1 MARKRKN
8 PLEWMPLYFR
18 DLRTSETWRLMSH
31 AQRGLYME
39 LIGHQWEEESIPGD
53 PALVAQLLHPEPDAS
68 DLERVLE
75 QFPMENDGR
84 RRNKRTADVRKTA
97 MSQYRKQV
105 KQAQTMRSVLS
116 GSGLSQGLTQG
127 LGQGVGE
134 GLGASPSPSQS
145 AVAVSEGIP
154 KGNQTAGGVTDRLVA
169 RLVGQPNR
177 WVLEQFLGDLPAGES
192 PEAWAGVMLS
202 ALDGLGLAGG
212 KPATVAELA
221 AACLEYPTAVKDGKW
236 GARHFLACVAR
247 TQRGLTRVPLARSGP
262 ETFTAMKE
270 RQSREAGDRWLAEQL
285 KGEPDAAA

>member
-18 DLRTSETWRLMSH
+18 DLRTSETWRTMSH
-31 AQRGLYME
+31 TQRGIYME

-53 PALVAQLLHPEPDAS
+53 LVHVMRLLHPKAKKKDVS
-68 DLERVLE
+68 HVLER
-75 QFPMENDGR
+75 FPVGDDGR
-84 RRNKRTADVRKTA
+84 RRNDRTAEVRQDQLSKYDKRVTRMLDNRSDDA
-97 MSQYRKQV
+97 ISVQTSSQI
-105 KQAQTMRSVLS
+105 S
-116 GSGLSQGLTQG
+116 GQESGCRP
-127 LGQGVGE
+127 
-134 GLGASPSPSQS
+134 SPSPSQS
-145 AVAVSEGIP
+145 VVAVSEGIP
-154 KGNQTAGGVTDRLVA
+154 KGNHARGGVTDRLVS